1 MFKSVFKY
9 CFLTAVRDYFYLG
22 LIALIVIFTALSIFL
37 GDLYN
42 SEKIE
47 STIVYIA
54 ASFRIILA
62 FGISTFICLHIK
74 NMYDQ
79 RTIDFIFSK
88 NVSRPIFVLSYWL
101 SFVLISLFLL
111 IPLAGIFAFFLHQNL
126 IGLLNW
132 TASMMFEIMV
142 VIAFAMTASLI
153 LRNFLLALT
162 ATYMFYFTA
171 RIMGFFVAI
180 RDVSM
185 IHHNTTYSGAMH
197 YIMSAISIF
206 LPRLD
211 LFANSEW
218 LIYSDIGIKMKE
230 ILLLHAHA
238 LLYITILLGISFYDM
253 KRKEFD

>member
-1 MFKSVFKY
+1 MFKSIFKY

-37 GDLYN
+37 GDLSN
-42 SEKIE
+42 SEQIE

-54 ASFRIILA
+54 ASFRMILA

-88 NVSRPIFVLSYWL
+88 NISRCVFVMSYWL
-101 SFVLISLFLL
+101 SFVLIALFLL
-111 IPLAGIFAFFLHQNL
+111 IPLIGFFAFFLKNNL
-126 IGLLNW
+126 IGLMHW
-132 TASMMFEIMV
+132 SISMLAEIMII
-142 VIAFAMTASLI
+142 IAFSMTAALV
-153 LRNFLLALT
+153 LRNFLISLT
-162 ATYMFYFTA
+162 VTYMFYFVS

-180 RDVSM
+180 QDVSM
-185 IHHNTTYSGAMH
+185 IYHNTTYSS
-197 YIMSAISIF
+197 IMYYVMNGVSMF

-218 LIYSDIGIKMKE
+218 LIYGGIAEKMKE
-230 ILLLHAHA
+230 ILLLHSHA
-238 LLYITILLGISFYDM
+238 ALYIPILFGISFFDM
-253 KRKEFD
+253 KRKELN